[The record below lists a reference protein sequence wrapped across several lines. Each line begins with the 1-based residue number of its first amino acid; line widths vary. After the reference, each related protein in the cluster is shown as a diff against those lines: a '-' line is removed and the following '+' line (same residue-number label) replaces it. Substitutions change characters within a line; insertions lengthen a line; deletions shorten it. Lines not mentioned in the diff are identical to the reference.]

1 VTEGHSAAGR
11 SIIEMLWEQADIL
24 YAKLMEL
31 PDNEKHSVDNIAEYI
46 DGVEL
51 EETAED
57 VAQSVADYWE
67 LRGKLGGL
75 SYALSKML
83 YTYEP
88 TKAAMDKIRAELKER
103 WESEE
108 EEE

>member
-1 VTEGHSAAGR
+1 MTEGHSAAGR

-24 YAKLMEL
+24 YAKLMDLDQVWDVE
-31 PDNEKHSVDNIAEYI
+31 SIAGM
-46 DGVEL
+46 DFQDS
-51 EETAED
+51 TED
-57 VAQSVADYWE
+57 AQAVADYWE

-75 SYALSKML
+75 SYALAKML

-88 TKAAMDKIRAELKER
+88 TKAAMDKIKAELKER